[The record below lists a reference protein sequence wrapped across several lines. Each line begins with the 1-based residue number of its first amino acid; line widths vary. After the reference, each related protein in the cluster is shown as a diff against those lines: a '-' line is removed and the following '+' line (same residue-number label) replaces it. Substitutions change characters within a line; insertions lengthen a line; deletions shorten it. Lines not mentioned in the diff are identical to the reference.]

1 MLPSQMIPK
10 QPCQCNPS
18 WLLDAKH
25 AILIFS
31 THSFSVFM
39 PSYAF
44 KWIFLIFIS
53 CLSFLKASKLYDRCN
68 HIQKKCFKKP
78 FFHETTLCLF
88 NLPFLLSKQHK
99 FSFLYSLS
107 LFYHFCPVKRNGKY
121 FAEKWTEQKVLII
134 KVVGLYSTYQ
144 KYKRIGVPGS
154 YQFGENWTWVFS
166 TKKLHKSKHFFSNY

>member
-1 MLPSQMIPK
+1 MISVRDFRPPNHVLCTKWNACISHSNASKLAMLPSQMLPK

-31 THSFSVFM
+31 THSSSVFM

-53 CLSFLKASKLYDRCN
+53 CLSFLKASKLYERCK
-68 HIQKKCFKKP
+68 HMQKKCFKKP

-88 NLPFLLSKQHK
+88 NLPFLLSKQHQ
-99 FSFLYSLS
+99 FSFIYIT
-107 LFYHFCPVKRNGKY
+107 H
-121 FAEKWTEQKVLII
+121 AQK
-134 KVVGLYSTYQ
+134 KQ
-144 KYKRIGVPGS
+144 GS
-154 YQFGENWTWVFS
+154 PN
-166 TKKLHKSKHFFSNY
+166 SNIL

>member
-31 THSFSVFM
+31 THSSSVFM

-53 CLSFLKASKLYDRCN
+53 CLSFLKAPKLYERCKRM
-68 HIQKKCFKKP
+68 QKKCFKRP

-88 NLPFLLSKQHK
+88 NLPFLLSKQHQ
-99 FSFLYSLS
+99 FSFLYITHTQKKQGSPNSNILDWIKMKGHFEVYLTWRPSDTLS
-107 LFYHFCPVKRNGKY
+107 SRGGHTDV
-121 FAEKWTEQKVLII
+121 EKNV
-134 KVVGLYSTYQ
+134 Y
-144 KYKRIGVPGS
+144 
-154 YQFGENWTWVFS
+154 VFS
-166 TKKLHKSKHFFSNY
+166 RTIDWAHELSA